1 MVRKNKS
8 LQYYEAV
15 GRRKRAVA
23 QVRLYICAKDK
34 EVTIGTTKIKAGEIF
49 VNGLHIDKTFPAES
63 HKQIYLMP
71 LNLTDS
77 KDRFAISTKLKG
89 GGKIGQLDAL
99 VYGLAKA
106 LVKVEGQNFKPI
118 LRSNGLLTIDARE
131 RQRRM
136 VGRGGK
142 ARKQKQSP
150 KR

>member
-1 MVRKNKS
+1 MVKKNKT

-23 QVRLYICAKDK
+23 QVRLYICAKNK
-34 EVTIGTTKIKAGEIF
+34 EVTVGTTKIKAGEIF
-49 VNGLHIDKTFPAES
+49 VNGKPIDATFPAEA

-71 LNLTDS
+71 LSLTNS
-77 KDRFAISTKLKG
+77 VERFAISTKLSG

-106 LVKVEGQNFKPI
+106 LVKVEGQNFKPVM
-118 LRSNGLLTIDARE
+118 RSNGLLTIDSRE